1 MIFNNGSFVWT
12 KLILGSFIRD
22 ISFVLQFIVILFPT
36 SIILIIFRILSE
48 VADSIFKLFIF
59 LGKTFELLSEVFH
72 IIFFNVPSLERS
84 IIKAFISLNLFFHWI
99 FFFVTYFRFTY
110 FCWVMM
116 TWNIWYFALMPV
128 TIFSFKFL
136 TEGIVNWFR
145 ICLPIFLY
153 WFNWNICRGIP
164 VGFMNNYF
172 IFFTFLMVVAKLSW

>member
-1 MIFNNGSFVWT
+1 MWA

-22 ISFVLQFIVILFPT
+22 ISFMLQLIVILFPT

-48 VADSIFKLFIF
+48 VGDSISQLFIF

-72 IIFFNVPSLERS
+72 IIFFNVPHLKGS

-99 FFFVTYFRFTY
+99 FSFVAYFRFMY

-116 TWNIWYFALMPV
+116 TWNIWYFALMPI

-136 TEGIVNWFR
+136 TEGIVNWFS
-145 ICLPIFLY
+145 IYLPIFFY

-172 IFFTFLMVVAKLSW
+172 IFFTFLMVVSKLSW